1 VQLGPAE
8 ILVVLLIALLV
19 FGPNRLPE
27 IGRQVGKGVREFR
40 KFQQTIK
47 GDFDEVF
54 TDDASGHA
62 EPAPSL
68 PPRELEPGTPSVDSV
83 VPATDDGTAHTE
95 AGTPAAPVT
104 GTSESSEPRPEPP
117 PMSTEPPA

>member
-19 FGPNRLPE
+19 FGPSRLPE

-40 KFQQTIK
+40 KFQQTLK
-47 GDFDEVF
+47 GDLDDVF
-54 TDDASGHA
+54 ADDASGHA

-83 VPATDDGTAHTE
+83 VPATDDGTAHVE
-95 AGTPAAPVT
+95 PATPAAPVT
-104 GTSESSEPRPEPP
+104 GTTESSEPRPEPP
-117 PMSTEPPA
+117 PASAEPAA